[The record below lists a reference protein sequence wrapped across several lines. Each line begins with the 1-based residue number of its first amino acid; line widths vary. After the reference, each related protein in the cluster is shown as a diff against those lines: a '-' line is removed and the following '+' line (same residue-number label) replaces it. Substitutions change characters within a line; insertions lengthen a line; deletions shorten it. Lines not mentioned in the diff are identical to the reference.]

1 MNHKIA
7 TLILA
12 ASACLSAF
20 PQAKIV
26 NEAEKL
32 IGIDG
37 KAAQAR
43 QLISQAMQDS
53 TTKDDAHT
61 WVVAANI
68 EIEYFETEYHKLT
81 INPADSRVDKTAMSQ
96 AIIDAYR
103 YYSTA
108 LPLDTIITPKGKIK
122 TKYSKEIQKRL
133 KQIYLNRHFL
143 WAASVFTQCDKRY
156 PEAYNA
162 FSTQGDIPGL
172 HLYHNDKNLS
182 SIADS
187 IRGNAYYNA
196 AVSAWSGQQHLIA
209 AQTFHK
215 ARRHGY
221 ITKDLFAYEIACYQ
235 AVIQSDTLNIESA
248 ENAMFLTAKDGYDT
262 YGCQE
267 PLFLHLYIKGLTER
281 QQFSQAITILD
292 KEIAL
297 DPDNDSLYRHRA
309 FVYDYAGDDDASVAD
324 YIKAGTLSSDFQTL
338 IEAGKKIAMVGGMK
352 INDINKTD
360 NSDSA
365 KAKKQ
370 QIVEMYFNQAL
381 AFANK
386 AKAINP
392 DNTNVDLLI
401 ENITYDI
408 TSNSY

>member
-1 MNHKIA
+1 
-7 TLILA
+7 
-12 ASACLSAF
+12 
-20 PQAKIV
+20 
-26 NEAEKL
+26 
-32 IGIDG
+32 
-37 KAAQAR
+37 
-43 QLISQAMQDS
+43 
-53 TTKDDAHT
+53 
-61 WVVAANI
+61 
-68 EIEYFETEYHKLT
+68 
-81 INPADSRVDKTAMSQ
+81 
-96 AIIDAYR
+96 
-103 YYSTA
+103 
-108 LPLDTIITPKGKIK
+108 
-122 TKYSKEIQKRL
+122 
-133 KQIYLNRHFL
+133 
-143 WAASVFTQCDKRY
+143 
-156 PEAYNA
+156 
-162 FSTQGDIPGL
+162 
-172 HLYHNDKNLS
+172 
-182 SIADS
+182 
-187 IRGNAYYNA
+187 
-196 AVSAWSGQQHLIA
+196 
-209 AQTFHK
+209 
-215 ARRHGY
+215 
-221 ITKDLFAYEIACYQ
+221 
-235 AVIQSDTLNIESA
+235 
-248 ENAMFLTAKDGYDT
+248 MFLTAKDGYDT

-324 YIKAGTLSSDFQTL
+324 YIKAGTLSTDFQTL
-338 IEAGKKIAMVGGMK
+338 IEAGKKIAMVGSMK